1 MIDDFNMKTKTPHYQ
16 VEVNT
21 ERQRGFF
28 EHHIHGDEVGGG
40 LWFEDNVLIDYD
52 GTFEL
57 PKEVFTALIE
67 MGITV
72 PEEFE

>member
-1 MIDDFNMKTKTPHYQ
+1 MIDDFDMKTTTRHYQ
-16 VEVNT
+16 VEVST

-28 EHHIHGDEVGGG
+28 EHLIHGDEVGGG

-52 GTFEL
+52 GTIEL
-57 PKEVFTALIE
+57 PKEVFTALRE
-67 MGITV
+67 MGLTV